1 MFPAA
6 IIIGR
11 NAVAEQLVGAT
22 GCDPVVPFAEPE
34 PAVRQ
39 RALARIAAALRSTAD
54 RLAPAERPAA
64 DAALC

>member
-1 MFPAA
+1 MFPAS

-11 NAVAEQLVGAT
+11 NAVAEQLVGAFA
-22 GCDPVVPFAEPE
+22 CDPVVRFAEPE

-54 RLAPAERPAA
+54 RLAPADRPAA
-64 DAALC
+64 EAASC

>member
-1 MFPAA
+1 MSPAA

-11 NAVAEQLVGAT
+11 NAVAEQLVGALAR
-22 GCDPVVPFAEPE
+22 DPVVPLAEPE

-54 RLAPAERPAA
+54 RLAPADRPAA
-64 DAALC
+64 EAAPC